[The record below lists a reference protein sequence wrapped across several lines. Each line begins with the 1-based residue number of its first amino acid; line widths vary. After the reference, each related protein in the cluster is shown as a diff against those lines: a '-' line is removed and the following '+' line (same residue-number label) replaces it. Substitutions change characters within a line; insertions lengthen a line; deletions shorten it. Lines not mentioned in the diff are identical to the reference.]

1 MKTPEHTA
9 PQTVCP
15 INMPELIGD
24 VKTSFT
30 SNCTVTNTNAYPV
43 YAAMSSQGADTLTRE
58 EDKLRSATQTSS
70 DSKNQTAP
78 PHEKCVATLSGVNVS
93 FFACSAEAART

>member
-1 MKTPEHTA
+1 MEEVKKKKVSVLHG
-9 PQTVCP
+9 QTVGG
-15 INMPELIGD
+15 IWE
-24 VKTSFT
+24 TR
-30 SNCTVTNTNAYPV
+30 NTN
-43 YAAMSSQGADTLTRE
+43 
-58 EDKLRSATQTSS
+58 LRSATQTSS

>member
-1 MKTPEHTA
+1 MTRFTVFTMKTPEHTA

-58 EDKLRSATQTSS
+58 EDKLTMGKRYW
-70 DSKNQTAP
+70 
-78 PHEKCVATLSGVNVS
+78 
-93 FFACSAEAART
+93 RR